1 MKRTNNR
8 TTIFKGIKV
17 IIMSM
22 IYDHVSFS
30 LVDKL
35 FEHLDLVKIFK
46 PIIQIH

>member
-17 IIMSM
+17 IMSM
-22 IYDHVSFS
+22 MYDHVSFS

-35 FEHLDLVKIFK
+35 FEHTDLVKIFK